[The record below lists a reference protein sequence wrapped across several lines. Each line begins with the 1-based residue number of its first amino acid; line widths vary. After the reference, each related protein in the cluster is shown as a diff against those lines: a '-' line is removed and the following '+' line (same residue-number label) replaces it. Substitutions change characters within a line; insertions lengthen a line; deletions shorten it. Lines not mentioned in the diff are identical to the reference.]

1 MVHPTCAPARRPDE
15 SPAADNAGN
24 LAMLTAKAVDEINA
38 SREAYHAVACISNLV
53 ASARSAPDHKFVT
66 TAELRGLV
74 ELVNAEFERRVQL
87 AKATIESM
95 QAPERARGC

>member
-1 MVHPTCAPARRPDE
+1 MVHPTCAPARHPDG
-15 SPAADNAGN
+15 SPAGVDAGN
-24 LAMLTAKAVDEINA
+24 LATLSAKAVAEINA

-74 ELVNAEFERRVQL
+74 ELVGAEFERRVQR

-95 QAPERARGC
+95 QALQGVKS